1 MNKLK
6 TKIVDLLRQGTSP
19 NEISLTIVLG
29 MALGTIP
36 ILGTTTLFCAVAAS
50 ALRLNLP
57 LMLLV
62 NYIIYPVQLLIY
74 IPLMLLGAGLL
85 DNSLK
90 SLTIATVYTMLRSD
104 MLGTIQ
110 RLFWANLGAV
120 LIWGVISLPLGFV
133 FYAMAQRL
141 MRNFHKRIELP
152 NESI

>member
-19 NEISLTIVLG
+19 NQISLTIVLG

-74 IPLMLLGAGLL
+74 IPLMLLGASLL
-85 DNSLK
+85 DASLK
-90 SLTIATVYTMLRSD
+90 SLTISAVYTMLRSD
-104 MLGTIQ
+104 LLGTIQ

-120 LIWGVISLPLGFV
+120 LIWGVVSLPLGFV
-133 FYAMAQRL
+133 FYAMSQRL
-141 MRNFHKRIELP
+141 MRNFHKTIELP

>member
-36 ILGTTTLFCAVAAS
+36 ILGTTTIFCAVAAS

-74 IPLMLLGAGLL
+74 IPLMLLGASLL

-120 LIWGVISLPLGFV
+120 MIWGVISLPLGFV
-133 FYAMAQRL
+133 LYAMAQRL

>member
-1 MNKLK
+1 MNKLR

-19 NEISLTIVLG
+19 SQISLTIVLG

-74 IPLMLLGAGLL
+74 IPLMLLGASLL
-85 DNSLK
+85 DSSLK
-90 SLTIATVYTMLRSD
+90 SLTIATVYTMLQAD
-104 MLGTIQ
+104 LLGTIQ

-120 LIWGVISLPLGFV
+120 LIWGVVSLPLCSV
-133 FYAMAQRL
+133 FYAMSQRL

>member
-6 TKIVDLLRQGTSP
+6 TKILDLLRQGTSP
-19 NEISLTIVLG
+19 SQISLTIVLG

-74 IPLMLLGAGLL
+74 IPLMLLGASLL
-85 DNSLK
+85 DSSLK
-90 SLTIATVYTMLRSD
+90 SLTIATVYTMLRAD
-104 MLGTIQ
+104 LLGTIQ

-120 LIWGVISLPLGFV
+120 LIWGVVSLPLCFV
-133 FYAMAQRL
+133 FYAMSQRL